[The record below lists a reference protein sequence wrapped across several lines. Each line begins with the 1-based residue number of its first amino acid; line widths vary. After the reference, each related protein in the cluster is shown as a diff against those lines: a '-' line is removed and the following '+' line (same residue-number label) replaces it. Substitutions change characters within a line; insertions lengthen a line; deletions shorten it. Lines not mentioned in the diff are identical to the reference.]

1 MSGNMYGQCAQCGGS
16 LTTDHKCSDAIADKP
31 SMTQEECENWIMLKG
46 QSGERWFE
54 IRILDEEV
62 GQDPNMIK
70 LMEITSDMIF
80 KGMMGMPFTES
91 ETQRAKESKI
101 KLVEG

>member
-1 MSGNMYGQCAQCGGS
+1 MSEKE
-16 LTTDHKCSDAIADKP
+16 LP
-31 SMTQEECENWIMLKG
+31 MTQEECENWIMLKG

-54 IRILDEEV
+54 IRILDKEV
-62 GQDPNMIK
+62 GQDPTMIK

-91 ETQRAKESKI
+91 ETQRVKESKI